1 MNSEFSKA
9 SLEKTSLKLESADS
23 QVLLAR
29 FYYASPFTLICTMGG
44 KILASGQVKRAAV
57 IGSGAMGH
65 GITELLAMN
74 GYEVVMVDINDEILR
89 DAKEKIQWSLG
100 KFVEKRRIRQEDADA
115 TLARIGTTTSYEEAG
130 KDVGFAIEAA
140 PENMNLKKTIFAKL
154 DQATPMHAILASNTS
169 TLSITEM
176 GKATKR
182 SDKVAGMHFFN
193 PPHQMALVE
202 VIKGDGTSQE
212 TITVLAE
219 LAKKLGKTPII
230 VRRDVRGFI
239 VNRILGAA
247 FNEAFWAYYRKEGT
261 MLGIDAS
268 VKYTGG
274 FPMGWFELA
283 DFVGLDIAYD
293 VGRILY
299 EAYGERFKP
308 CSEVIDPLIKE
319 RKFGQKAGAGF
330 YDWTKGR
337 PRIPFNLL
345 DEYDVERSWAVAVN
359 EAAWLIS
366 DDAAS
371 PEDIDTG
378 MKLGTYWPQGP
389 CEHADRTGLDV
400 IANKL
405 KELYVKYNMEMYK
418 PCPLLEEYV
427 SKGWTGKKAGR
438 GFYQ

>member
-1 MNSEFSKA
+1 MTTERI
-9 SLEKTSLKLESADS
+9 EK
-23 QVLLAR
+23 
-29 FYYASPFTLICTMGG
+29 
-44 KILASGQVKRAAV
+44 AAV

-74 GYEVVMVDINDEILR
+74 GYEITMVDINDQILQK
-89 DAKEKIQWSLG
+89 AKEKIAWSLG
-100 KFVEKRRIRQEDADA
+100 KFVEKRRIRQEDADSA
-115 TLARIGTTTSYEEAG
+115 LARVATTTSYEQAG
-130 KDVGFAIEAA
+130 KDVDFAIEAS
-140 PENMNLKKTIFAKL
+140 PENMELKRTVFAKL
-154 DQATPMHAILASNTS
+154 DQVTPPHAILASNTS

-182 SDKVAGMHFFN
+182 PEKVVGMHFFN
-193 PPHQMALVE
+193 PPQMMALVE
-202 VIKGDGTSQE
+202 VIKGDNTSQD
-212 TITVLAE
+212 TITTVVG
-219 LAKKLGKTPII
+219 LAKKLGKTPVI
-230 VRRDVRGFI
+230 VRKDLRGFI
-239 VNRILGAA
+239 VNRILGVA
-247 FNEAFWAYYRKEGT
+247 FNEAFWAYQRKEAT
-261 MLGIDAS
+261 MQGIDSS
-268 VKYTGG
+268 VKYNGG

-283 DFVGLDIAYD
+283 DFVGLDIAYE
-293 VGRILY
+293 VGKILY

-308 CSEVIDPLIKE
+308 CSEVIDPLMKDH
-319 RKFGQKAGAGF
+319 KYGQKTGVGF

-345 DEYDVERSWAVAVN
+345 DEYDVDRSWAVAVN

-366 DDAAS
+366 DDAAN

-400 IANKL
+400 IISKL
-405 KELYVKYNMEMYK
+405 KELHSKYNMEMYK

-438 GFYQ
+438 GFYK

>member
-1 MNSEFSKA
+1 
-9 SLEKTSLKLESADS
+9 
-23 QVLLAR
+23 
-29 FYYASPFTLICTMGG
+29 MGG
-44 KILASGQVKRAAV
+44 RILTAEKIEKAAV

-74 GYEVVMVDINDEILR
+74 GYEITMVDINDQILQK
-89 DAKEKIQWSLG
+89 AKEKIAWSLG

-115 TLARIGTTTSYEEAG
+115 ALARVATTTSYAQAG
-130 KDVGFAIEAA
+130 KDVDFAIEAS
-140 PENMNLKKTIFAKL
+140 PENMKLKKTVFAKL
-154 DQATPMHAILASNTS
+154 DQVTPPHAILASNTS

-182 SDKVAGMHFFN
+182 QDKVVGMHFFN
-193 PPHQMALVE
+193 PPQMMALVE
-202 VIKGDGTSQE
+202 VIKGDSTSQD
-212 TITVLAE
+212 TVTTVVE
-219 LAKKLGKTPII
+219 LAKKLGKTPVI
-230 VRRDVRGFI
+230 VRKDVRGFI
-239 VNRILGAA
+239 VNRILGVA
-247 FNEAFWAYYRKEGT
+247 FNEAFWTYQRKEAT
-261 MLGIDAS
+261 MQGIDSS

-283 DFVGLDIAYD
+283 DFVGLDIAYE
-293 VGRILY
+293 VGKILY

-308 CSEVIDPLIKE
+308 CSEVIDPLMKDH
-319 RKFGQKAGAGF
+319 KYGQKTGVGF

-345 DEYDVERSWAVAVN
+345 DEYDVDRSWAVAVN

-366 DDAAS
+366 DDAAN

-400 IANKL
+400 IISKL
-405 KELYVKYNMEMYK
+405 KELHSKYNMEMYK

-438 GFYQ
+438 GFYK

>member
-1 MNSEFSKA
+1 
-9 SLEKTSLKLESADS
+9 
-23 QVLLAR
+23 
-29 FYYASPFTLICTMGG
+29 MGG
-44 KILASGQVKRAAV
+44 RILTAEKIEKAAV

-74 GYEVVMVDINDEILR
+74 GYEVTMVDINDQILQK
-89 DAKEKIQWSLG
+89 AKEKIAWSLN

-115 TLARIGTTTSYEEAG
+115 ALARVATTTSYEQAG
-130 KDVGFAIEAA
+130 KDVDFAIEAS
-140 PENMNLKKTIFAKL
+140 PENMELKRTVFAKL
-154 DQATPMHAILASNTS
+154 DQVTPPQAILASNTS

-182 SDKVAGMHFFN
+182 PEKIVGMHFFN
-193 PPHQMALVE
+193 PPQMMALVE
-202 VIKGDGTSQE
+202 VIKGDNTSQD
-212 TITVLAE
+212 TITTVVE

-230 VRRDVRGFI
+230 VRKDVRGFI
-239 VNRILGAA
+239 VNRILGVA
-247 FNEAFWAYYRKEGT
+247 FNEAFWTYQRKEAT
-261 MLGIDAS
+261 MQGIDSS
-268 VKYTGG
+268 VKYNGG

-283 DFVGLDIAYD
+283 DFVGLDIAYE
-293 VGRILY
+293 VGKILY

-308 CSEVIDPLIKE
+308 CSEVIDPLIKDH
-319 RKFGQKAGAGF
+319 KYGQKTGVGF

-345 DEYDVERSWAVAVN
+345 DEYDVDRSWAVAVN

-366 DDAAS
+366 DDAAN

-400 IANKL
+400 IISKL
-405 KELYVKYNMEMYK
+405 KELHSKYNMEMYK
-418 PCPLLEEYV
+418 PCPLLEEYM
-427 SKGWTGKKAGR
+427 SKGWIGKKAGR
-438 GFYQ
+438 GFYK